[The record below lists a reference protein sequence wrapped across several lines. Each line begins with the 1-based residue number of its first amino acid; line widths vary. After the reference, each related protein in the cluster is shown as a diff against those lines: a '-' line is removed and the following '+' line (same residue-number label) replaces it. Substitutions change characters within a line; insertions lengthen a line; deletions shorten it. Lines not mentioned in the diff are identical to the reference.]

1 MPGIVVTNR
10 NIEKYEIVSASI
22 SIHRSG
28 QVLRVERARADIM
41 MKYQLAAYPFDTQ
54 NLAVKIA
61 SSKYMLDEVK
71 LLPDTNSSGVSEGV
85 WGLYDLLSWKM
96 STYHTKDGVLE
107 KSRGMLNLE
116 LKRGIGKY
124 YEDHLLPSAIAL
136 TISWAV
142 FYFPFANPF
151 ITPRLALSILALL
164 TFTNLMVKSTKE
176 LPGAAPFNWNDLF
189 NQQIQTLMFLAIV
202 LNIASEIAFHSFDKQ
217 KLSRTMNHE
226 AKILMPIVGI
236 VNVTLV
242 LGSGKYGWMALGL
255 CTTITKVSVGVFG
268 ICYCGWV
275 MYKVKYMTEFA
286 EDKPPSK

>member
-107 KSRGMLNLE
+107 KSRGMLTLD

-124 YEDHLLPSAIAL
+124 YEDHLLPSFIAL
-136 TISWAV
+136 MISWAV

-164 TFTNLMVKSTKE
+164 TFTNLMVKSGRA

-189 NQQIQTLMFLAIV
+189 NQQIQIIMFITIV
-202 LNIASEIAFHSFDKQ
+202 LNISSEVCFHHFKEVGLA
-217 KLSRTMNHE
+217 KNINNE
-226 AKILMPIVGI
+226 AKIVMPLMSMLNII
-236 VNVTLV
+236 II
-242 LGSGKYGWMALGL
+242 LGSG
-255 CTTITKVSVGVFG
+255 
-268 ICYCGWV
+268 
-275 MYKVKYMTEFA
+275 MYKWMGLY
-286 EDKPPSK
+286 